1 MDIAKSGGPGNGTPE
16 APPPAQVS
24 FIPSAELFPFE
35 SKWFES
41 SVGRIHYVDEGSG
54 RPILLFHGQ
63 PDWSFLYRH
72 LIKLLRGRFR
82 CIAPDYPGFGLSVR
96 PAGYRYTP
104 EEHTT
109 VISELVEHLDL
120 RDMIVMGHDW
130 GGPIATGVALNA
142 PERVGGVVFSN
153 TWCWP
158 ADFRT
163 KIFSWI
169 MSMWPA
175 QWLIKNRN
183 LFVRRLMPMMLK
195 RGLTVEELDHYLM
208 AQPTSESRVGVAEFP
223 RQLTRSK
230 KWLAGLV
237 ERVPS
242 ELGSRRALLVW
253 GMRDVGFVTKIYLPT
268 WRELYPDH
276 EVVELPTAG
285 HYVQEDAPE
294 EVADAIIRRFA

>member
-1 MDIAKSGGPGNGTPE
+1 MDSAKRGKSEGRTPE
-16 APPPAQVS
+16 ALPSSQVN
-24 FIPSAELFPFE
+24 FTPSAELFPFA

-72 LIKLLRGRFR
+72 LIKMLRGKFR

-96 PAGYRYTP
+96 PNGYRYTP
-104 EEHTT
+104 EEHSM
-109 VISELVEHLDL
+109 VMSELVEHLDL
-120 RDMIVMGHDW
+120 RDMIVMGQDW
-130 GGPIATGVALNA
+130 GGPIATGVALND
-142 PERVGGVVFSN
+142 PERVSGVVFGN

-163 KIFSWI
+163 KIFSGI
-169 MSMWPA
+169 MSTLPV
-175 QWLIKNRN
+175 QWLIKHRT
-183 LFVRRLMPMMLK
+183 LFVRRIMPMMLK
-195 RGLTVEELDHYLM
+195 RSLTVEESEHYLM
-208 AQPTSESRVGVAEFP
+208 AQPTSESSTGVAEFP

-230 KWLAGLV
+230 RWLAGLV
-237 ERVPS
+237 ARVPS

-253 GMRDVGFVTKIYLPT
+253 GMRDPFFVPKNYLPT
-268 WRELYPDH
+268 WRGLYPDH
-276 EVVELPTAG
+276 EVVELSAAG
-285 HYVQEDAPE
+285 HYIQEDAPE